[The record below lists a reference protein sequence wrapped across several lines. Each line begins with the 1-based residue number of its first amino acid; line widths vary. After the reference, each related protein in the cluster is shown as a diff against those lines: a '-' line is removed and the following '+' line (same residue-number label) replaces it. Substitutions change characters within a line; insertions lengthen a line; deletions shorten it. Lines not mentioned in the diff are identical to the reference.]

1 MIGFLPA
8 WILNP
13 SGVARV
19 PTFTNPSRSPT
30 FTAEQR
36 ALTDFIENQSNQHL
50 Q

>member
-19 PTFTNPSRSPT
+19 PSRSPT